1 MLDILIINHPKH
13 CQVRWYFESSVD
25 DEPTDFLKAKALA
38 QDLGIYEGE
47 EREDIITEFWEFENA
62 MREDGLIPQED
73 ELTRAVA
80 DLVEY
85 EAGHVA
91 AKAALKAATEL
102 EITARTEVH
111 TAAQIVGPLLN
122 GKAKVYEGKVY
133 TARQLPGGVW
143 TVEYREQA

>member
-73 ELTRAVA
+73 ELTTVLK
-80 DLVEY
+80 DFIEY
-85 EAGHVA
+85 QAGYD
-91 AKAALKAATEL
+91 AATKAYNAANDLLKTASL
-102 EITARTEVH
+102 EVSKAV
-111 TAAQIVGPLLN
+111 VKLGPLLK
-122 GKAKVYEGKVY
+122 GKTKIVD
-133 TARQLPGGVW
+133 GVAYSVRHDGYQYHVV
-143 TVEYREQA
+143 TNEVA